1 MAVDPVQIVVA
12 ESTPPL
18 LDLTAHLLPLARQ
31 DVLIHSCV
39 PPWKITSEHFQIEQG
54 ACPRLCRAD
63 DLRTLLAGSQGQSR
77 EELTAAALSCYCP
90 FSNGRRRSHGRARDR
105 RRRLGGRRRLAARG
119 R

>member
-1 MAVDPVQIVVA
+1 MLSGPARPRPAHVLLPSRVALGVVLLEALLDLALGLLTRPAVALLKRAGELVHGAVDLVQIVVA

-54 ACPRLCRAD
+54 A
-63 DLRTLLAGSQGQSR
+63 
-77 EELTAAALSCYCP
+77 
-90 FSNGRRRSHGRARDR
+90 
-105 RRRLGGRRRLAARG
+105 
-119 R
+119 